1 MKQKIIQALPPKL
14 FLAIKKWGWYGDFP
28 DWESAKKHTK
38 GYDDGTILD
47 KVKNSLLKVKNG
59 QAVYERD
66 SVLFDKIEY
75 SWEVLAGLMWIA
87 AKNKGA
93 LNLIDFGGSLGS
105 TYFQNK
111 YFLDFLDSVSW
122 NIVEQENFV
131 EEGVNSFED
140 DRLKFYNSIE
150 ECIVNNSQTI
160 NCILLS
166 CVLPYIEHPF
176 ELLNTIFKYKIQYI
190 IVDRTGFTLNGKT
203 RITAQIV
210 PAKIYDASYPC
221 RFFNEEDFIDVFEKN
236 GYEQIVCFPALDKIN
251 IPSEYKGFIFK
262 LKS

>member
-1 MKQKIIQALPPKL
+1 MKQKIIQTLPSKL

-38 GYDDGTILD
+38 GYDDESILE
-47 KVKNSLLKVKNG
+47 KVKSSLIKVKNG

-87 AKNKGA
+87 AQNKGA
-93 LNLIDFGGSLGS
+93 LNIIDFGGSLGS

-111 YFLDFLDSVSW
+111 LFLDSLDSVSW

-131 EEGVNSFED
+131 EEGIKSFED
-140 DRLKFYNSIE
+140 DTLKFYNSIE
-150 ECIVNNSQTI
+150 ECIANSSQTI

-166 CVLPYIEHPF
+166 CVLPYIEQPF
-176 ELLNTIFKYKIQYI
+176 ELLSAIFKHKIQYI
-190 IVDRTGFTLNGKT
+190 IVDRTGFTRNGKT

-236 GYEQIVCFPALDKIN
+236 GYEQIACFPALDKIN
-251 IPSEYKGFIFK
+251 IPSDYKGFIFK
-262 LKS
+262 IK